1 MIDKSKLFQK
11 MYETHKR
18 NIETIN
24 DILQD
29 NTKTSKIAKHLIET
43 IRSPYSIF
51 RSGYNIYDSSNFAS
65 LLNSIKYSLEEDG
78 DITFVMINKE
88 PMIYFIDR
96 YSTQEDYF
104 LSNFQKDSIELGDK
118 YEVEFIDSID
128 EWIELSENY
137 IV

>member
-1 MIDKSKLFQK
+1 MIDKTKFFQK
-11 MYETHKR
+11 MDETHKR

-24 DILQD
+24 NILED

-43 IRSPYSIF
+43 SRSPYSVF

-65 LLNSIKYSLEEDG
+65 LLNSIKHSLEEDG
-78 DITFVMINKE
+78 DITFVTINKE
-88 PMIYFIDR
+88 PMFYFVDR
-96 YSTQEDYF
+96 YSVQEDYF
-104 LSNFQKDSIELGDK
+104 LSSFQKDSIELGDK